1 MKKKTHA
8 ILLALSLSF
17 LLAAPG
23 VSAHHVKRHHHQH
36 RHHGTTHKVV
46 SVVAPI
52 AVGAAFGP
60 AGSIGYQGFKHRRA
74 IKHRLIGHRHSAG
87 HHQRHRA

>member
-1 MKKKTHA
+1 MKKRTHA

-23 VSAHHVKRHHHQH
+23 VFAHHVKRHHHY
-36 RHHGTTHKVV
+36 GTTRKVV
-46 SVVAPI
+46 SVAAPI

-60 AGSIGYQGFKHRRA
+60 AGSIGYQGFRHRRA

>member
-17 LLAAPG
+17 LLATPG
-23 VSAHHVKRHHHQH
+23 ASAHHVKRHHH
-36 RHHGTTHKVV
+36 HGTTRKVV
-46 SVVAPI
+46 SVAAPI